1 MCLSS
6 ISSTLSPYSQLHF
19 KDPRWDPR
27 IVWSYYDGTKSQ
39 HKLRPWWTS
48 PSPYLCPV
56 RCQGVLFPWHEPHN
70 RTYYFRVNWDKT
82 HRFGRTCS
90 IHDRLPTLPYCY
102 MLMYVNILWYIMLWF
117 TGGIILQVHLET
129 WWQIDA
135 WNVARCASRWNNTY
149 RCRVWDGFL
158 FQRLGTGSHQ
168 PVITSQHFS
177 WNCAMLQSWIILG
190 LSFQR
195 KLWDL
200 GFAWDP
206 RSCWATRSAS
216 QGLIFSPGR
225 VPGVLKQRMLHRC
238 HNLSNLSTPT
248 SIENRP

>member
-1 MCLSS
+1 MCPTICTNKNMTIYQVRNYTYTYIIYVQVYIMQFNIWISHTYNIWAHMCLSS

-102 MLMYVNILWYIMLWF
+102 MLMYVNILWYI
-117 TGGIILQVHLET
+117 
-129 WWQIDA
+129 
-135 WNVARCASRWNNTY
+135 
-149 RCRVWDGFL
+149 
-158 FQRLGTGSHQ
+158 
-168 PVITSQHFS
+168 
-177 WNCAMLQSWIILG
+177 
-190 LSFQR
+190 
-195 KLWDL
+195 
-200 GFAWDP
+200 
-206 RSCWATRSAS
+206 
-216 QGLIFSPGR
+216 SP
-225 VPGVLKQRMLHRC
+225 
-238 HNLSNLSTPT
+238 
-248 SIENRP
+248 